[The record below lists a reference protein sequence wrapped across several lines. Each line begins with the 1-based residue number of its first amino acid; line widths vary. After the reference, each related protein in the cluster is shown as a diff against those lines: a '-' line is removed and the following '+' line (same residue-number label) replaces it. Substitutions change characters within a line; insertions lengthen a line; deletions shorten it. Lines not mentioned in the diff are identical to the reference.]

1 MRFERITPPLEL
13 KTLIECYWTVEDDDP
28 SPQIQK
34 IIPDGFPEVIF
45 HFGDPYRIKLLD
57 RWETQDKNLL
67 AGQITK
73 FFFLQNTGRSEIL
86 GIKFKP
92 QGLAHLFNIPMHI
105 LTDKVLNLNDVM
117 MDQWGEMERVVR
129 VSQHMTDRITLVES
143 YLKELITPQM
153 TREEAI
159 DLALLAIF
167 SARGAISVAEIGRAA
182 AISERQLERLFKHY
196 VGPPESSRSGSA
208 RPGASPNSP

>member
-1 MRFERITPPLEL
+1 MQFERIIPPLEL
-13 KTLIECYWTVEDDDP
+13 KNLIECYWTVEGDDP
-28 SPQIQK
+28 SPRIQK

-92 QGLAHLFNIPMHI
+92 QGLAHLFNIPMHT
-105 LTDKVLNLNDVM
+105 LTDKVVN
-117 MDQWGEMERVVR
+117 
-129 VSQHMTDRITLVES
+129 
-143 YLKELITPQM
+143 
-153 TREEAI
+153 
-159 DLALLAIF
+159 
-167 SARGAISVAEIGRAA
+167 
-182 AISERQLERLFKHY
+182 
-196 VGPPESSRSGSA
+196 
-208 RPGASPNSP
+208 